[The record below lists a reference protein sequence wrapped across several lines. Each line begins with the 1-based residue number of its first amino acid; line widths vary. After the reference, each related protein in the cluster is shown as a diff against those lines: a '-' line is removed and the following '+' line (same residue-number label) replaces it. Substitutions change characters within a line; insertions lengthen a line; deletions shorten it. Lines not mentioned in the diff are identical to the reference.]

1 MTKPSIQVATDKCK
15 MLKSRPNSKKSFRII
30 RLKALI
36 DVNLKLLFETYK
48 LMQKKGIVKISFHS
62 FVSSRLKGNT
72 CSVKV
77 NAADVELTATVPYK

>member
-1 MTKPSIQVATDKCK
+1 
-15 MLKSRPNSKKSFRII
+15 
-30 RLKALI
+30 
-36 DVNLKLLFETYK
+36 
-48 LMQKKGIVKISFHS
+48 MQKKGIVKISFHS